1 LLDKQ
6 RSSLKKSKTADPPVT
21 PPIASSPERI
31 GKIFRDLRRRRK
43 IRYSVVTK
51 RSKIRATHL
60 SEIEHGRRGVPRL
73 VTLDRVS
80 TAINTRLSDVLAKYS
95 GGKKPRLSVGE
106 RSFLRQ
112 LREYSRTL
120 DGRDWKSAVSQIK
133 KAMTS
138 KQ

>member
-1 LLDKQ
+1 MRDA
-6 RSSLKKSKTADPPVT
+6 TTDAMTGTTPADP
-21 PPIASSPERI
+21 SPAHI

-43 IRYSVVTK
+43 IRYSAVAK

-60 SEIEHGRRGVPRL
+60 SGIEHGRRGVPRL
-73 VTLDRVS
+73 VTLDRIS
-80 TAINTRLSDVLAKYS
+80 TAINAQLSHVLAKYN
-95 GGKKPRLSVGE
+95 GGKKPRLSADE
-106 RSFLRQ
+106 RSFLDQ